1 MRGNIMIEKE
11 RIYKFLEYLKNI
23 QKEEKLYCCD
33 DRYEDIF
40 NELLECVKYD
50 KAEDMYISV
59 GKVLSQVIENYTFND
74 IFFREDC
81 YEYLMNSG
89 LTKEEACHLT
99 TRIRKGK
106 FSSNDFQIYANKLP
120 EKDFFLWAFRVQY
133 LPSRRAIIRC
143 FESMYDKF
151 DMLN

>member
-1 MRGNIMIEKE
+1 MIEKE
-11 RIYKFLEYLKNI
+11 RVYKFLEYLKSI
-23 QKEEKLYCCD
+23 QKEKKLYCCD
-33 DRYEDIF
+33 DRYEESF
-40 NELLECVKYD
+40 NELLECVKWSN
-50 KAEDMYISV
+50 AEKIYTNM

-81 YEYLMNSG
+81 YEYLINSG

-99 TRIRKGK
+99 THIRKGK
-106 FSSNDFQIYANKLP
+106 FSSNDFQIYASKLH
-120 EKDFFLWAFRVQY
+120 ERGFFLWAFRVRF